1 MTNSLF
7 NTRAAKVT
15 WRKAQILASRENS
28 AKKKI
33 ELGSSQVL
41 MKIRWCWKL
50 QWSVSEVAEVRGGS
64 VDPGAWL
71 GRVNLLTVLA
81 LKTQGEKECTN
92 HHPELKANSPLVLDQ
107 TLSSNLLEGKD
118 LERSPDWPAVFWRAF
133 SCLAL

>member
-15 WRKAQILASRENS
+15 RRKAQILASRENS
-28 AKKKI
+28 ARKKI

-41 MKIRWCWKL
+41 MKMRWCWKL
-50 QWSVSEVAEVRGGS
+50 QWSVSEMAEVRGGR

-81 LKTQGEKECTN
+81 LKTQGEKEST
-92 HHPELKANSPLVLDQ
+92 
-107 TLSSNLLEGKD
+107 
-118 LERSPDWPAVFWRAF
+118 
-133 SCLAL
+133 